1 LAFSSNCRIFE
12 CMKKSMVSNIFNFPV
27 HEEKKGDVKVS
38 YSQYTMWANCPKQ
51 WKLTYM
57 DGHKDFDPS
66 IHLVFGTAMHETI
79 QAWLQVMY
87 NQSAVEAEKMDLNQ
101 LLLDEMA
108 KEYKKMM
115 AVYGVKF
122 TNRSEMNEFYDDGI
136 QILDFLRKNRSDY
149 FSTRKMRLVGVEL
162 PIYFPASESNEN
174 IMMKGFL
181 DLVFEVIEDGSIE
194 IWDIK
199 TSTKGWNKWQKADKT
214 KTAQLVLYKK
224 FFSEQYGYPIDK
236 IQVRYFIVKR
246 KLWEEAMF
254 AQKRVQEFV
263 PAHGKPTLNKI
274 VKNFNQF
281 IDEAFN
287 DDGTYNTDGEFLPMA
302 GKNNK
307 NCKWCPFKNSELCNK
322 KERIKV

>member
-1 LAFSSNCRIFE
+1 
-12 CMKKSMVSNIFNFPV
+12 MVSNIFNFPV

-57 DGHKDFDPS
+57 DGHRDFDPS
-66 IHLVFGTAMHETI
+66 IHLVFGTAMHETL

-122 TNRSEMNEFYDDGI
+122 TNRSEMNEFYDDGV
-136 QILDFLRKNRSDY
+136 QIIDFLKKNRSDY

-162 PIYFPASESNEN
+162 PIYFPASEVNEN
-174 IMMKGFL
+174 VMMKGFL
-181 DLVFEVIEDGSIE
+181 DLVFEVIDDGSIE

-224 FFSEQYGYPIDK
+224 FFAEQYGYPVDK

-274 VKNFNQF
+274 VNSFNDF
-281 IDEAFN
+281 IDVAFN
-287 DDGTYNTDGEFLPMA
+287 DDGTYNSEGEFLPIA

-307 NCKWCPFKNSELCNK
+307 NCKWCPFKTNDGLCSK

>member
-1 LAFSSNCRIFE
+1 
-12 CMKKSMVSNIFNFPV
+12 MVSNIFNFPV

-57 DGHKDFDPS
+57 DGHRDFDPS
-66 IHLVFGTAMHETI
+66 IHLVFGTAMHETL

-122 TNRSEMNEFYDDGI
+122 TNRSEMNEFYDDGV
-136 QILDFLRKNRSDY
+136 QIIDFLKKNRSDY

-162 PIYFPASESNEN
+162 PIYFPASEVNEN
-174 IMMKGFL
+174 VMMKGFL
-181 DLVFEVIEDGSIE
+181 DLVFEVIDDGSIE

-224 FFSEQYGYPIDK
+224 YFAEQYGFSFPYLVDED
-236 IQVRYFIVKR
+236 QIVCKTYGAVCTPDFFGFNGKGELQYR
-246 KLWEEAMF
+246 GRLDDARMGDVSNRTLELLNAMRMIAKTGNGPEEQIPSM
-254 AQKRVQEFV
+254 
-263 PAHGKPTLNKI
+263 GCSI
-274 VKNFNQF
+274 
-281 IDEAFN
+281 
-287 DDGTYNTDGEFLPMA
+287 
-302 GKNNK
+302 
-307 NCKWCPFKNSELCNK
+307 KW
-322 KERIKV
+322 RW

>member
-1 LAFSSNCRIFE
+1 
-12 CMKKSMVSNIFNFPV
+12 MKKSMVSNIFNFPV

-57 DGHKDFDPS
+57 DGHRDFDPS
-66 IHLVFGTAMHETI
+66 IHLVFGTAMHETL

-122 TNRSEMNEFYDDGI
+122 TNRSEMNEFYDDGV
-136 QILDFLRKNRSDY
+136 QIIDFLKKNRSDY

-162 PIYFPASESNEN
+162 PIYFPASEVNEN
-174 IMMKGFL
+174 VMMKGFL
-181 DLVFEVIEDGSIE
+181 DLVFEVIDDGSIE

-224 FFSEQYGYPIDK
+224 FFAEQYGYPVDK

-274 VKNFNQF
+274 VNSFNDF
-281 IDEAFN
+281 IDVAFN
-287 DDGTYNTDGEFLPMA
+287 DDGTYNSEGEFLPIA

-307 NCKWCPFKNSELCNK
+307 NCKWCPFKTNDGLCSK

>member
-1 LAFSSNCRIFE
+1 
-12 CMKKSMVSNIFNFPV
+12 MVSNIFNFPV

-287 DDGTYNTDGEFLPMA
+287 DDGTYNTNGEFLPMA

>member
-1 LAFSSNCRIFE
+1 
-12 CMKKSMVSNIFNFPV
+12 MKKSMVSNIFNFPV
-27 HEEKKGDVKVS
+27 HEEKQGDSKVS

-66 IHLVFGTAMHETI
+66 IHLVFGTAMHETL
-79 QAWLQVMY
+79 QGWLQVLY
-87 NQSAVEAEKMDLNQ
+87 KDGPSAANEMNLNEI
-101 LLLDEMA
+101 LLDEMA

-122 TNRSEMNEFYDDGI
+122 TTKDEMNEFYDDGI
-136 QILDFLRKNRSDY
+136 QIIDFIKKNRTEY
-149 FSTRKMRLVGVEL
+149 FSTKKMRLVGVEL
-162 PIYFPASESNEN
+162 PIYYPTSNKN

-181 DLVFEVIEDGSIE
+181 DLVFEVIEDGIIE

-199 TSTKGWNKWQKADKT
+199 TSTKGWNEYQKKDKT

-254 AQKRVQEFV
+254 AQKRVQQFV
-263 PAHGKPTLNKI
+263 PAHGSRTMRNI
-274 VKNFNQF
+274 TTSFDEF
-281 IDEAFN
+281 ISKSFN
-287 DDGTYNTDGEFLPMA
+287 DDGSYNTEGEFPALA

-307 NCKWCPFKNSELCNK
+307 NCKYCPFNKSDLCPR
-322 KERIKV
+322 KERIKP

>member
-1 LAFSSNCRIFE
+1 
-12 CMKKSMVSNIFNFPV
+12 MVSNIFNFPV

-246 KLWEEAMF
+246 KL
-254 AQKRVQEFV
+254 
-263 PAHGKPTLNKI
+263 
-274 VKNFNQF
+274 
-281 IDEAFN
+281 
-287 DDGTYNTDGEFLPMA
+287 
-302 GKNNK
+302 
-307 NCKWCPFKNSELCNK
+307 
-322 KERIKV
+322 

>member
-1 LAFSSNCRIFE
+1 
-12 CMKKSMVSNIFNFPV
+12 MVSNIFNFPV

-57 DGHKDFDPS
+57 DGHRDFDPS
-66 IHLVFGTAMHETI
+66 IHLVFGTAMHETL

-122 TNRSEMNEFYDDGI
+122 TNRSEMNEFYDDGV
-136 QILDFLRKNRSDY
+136 QIIDFLKKNRSDY

-162 PIYFPASESNEN
+162 PIYFPASEVNEN
-174 IMMKGFL
+174 VMMKGFL
-181 DLVFEVIEDGSIE
+181 DLVFEVIDDGSIE

-224 FFSEQYGYPIDK
+224 FFAEQYGYPVDK

-274 VKNFNQF
+274 VNSFNDF
-281 IDEAFN
+281 IDVAFN
-287 DDGTYNTDGEFLPMA
+287 DDGTYNSEGEFLPIA

-307 NCKWCPFKNSELCNK
+307 NCKWCPFKTNDGLCSN